1 MRLVRLWLLA
11 QAWGMALGAAFT
23 ALLLVGDVAHL
34 GRLTAGGGFLP
45 IAMLWL
51 PFSFLFGAVEFGR
64 RVMAMGD
71 RGLEKHENADR

>member
-23 ALLLVGDVAHL
+23 SLLLWGDVAHL
-34 GRLTAGGGFLP
+34 GRLTDGAGFLP

-51 PFSFLFGAVEFGR
+51 PFAFLFGAVEFGR
-64 RVMAMGD
+64 RVMAMGERSASEHD
-71 RGLEKHENADR
+71 AADG

>member
-23 ALLLVGDVAHL
+23 ALLLIGDVAHL
-34 GRLTAGGGFLP
+34 GRLTAGAGFLP

-51 PFSFLFGAVEFGR
+51 PFSFLFGAIEFGR
-64 RVMAMGD
+64 RVMAMAGRSLSEHD
-71 RGLEKHENADR
+71 QADR